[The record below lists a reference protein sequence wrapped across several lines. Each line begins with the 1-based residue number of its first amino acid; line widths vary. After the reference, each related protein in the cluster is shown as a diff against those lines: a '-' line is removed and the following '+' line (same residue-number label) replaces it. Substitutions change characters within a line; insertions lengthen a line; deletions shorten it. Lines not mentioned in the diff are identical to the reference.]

1 MDDLYYLLA
10 AAGLLLMLLSMFIV
24 ISIKNVK
31 LKKEAQELKEF
42 MADKEKEHEQKNEL
56 LTKQFQLLSEKFDQ
70 CMAKT
75 SDMLSNDSICPR
87 MGEDKVKLVDIIEIA
102 KTAVQ
107 EMEADAAQHHIRID
121 VSTPHEKLF
130 LYADTHQLMI
140 LFRNIIDNSI
150 KYMKRAGVL
159 VITISQIG
167 DEVLIVL
174 KDNGNGL
181 SKEETLHVFELN
193 FQGSNRVSGN
203 GLGLT
208 QAKAIVEAY
217 GGEISAR
224 SDNGMGIYIQ
234 IPFRSR

>member
-1 MDDLYYLLA
+1 MYKLYYLLA
-10 AAGLLLMLLSMFIV
+10 VAGLLLIFLIMFVV
-24 ISIKNVK
+24 ISIRNIK
-31 LKKEAQELKEF
+31 LKRETQALKVR
-42 MADKEKEHEQKNEL
+42 MADKERELEQKNEI
-56 LTKQFQLLSEKFDQ
+56 LTKQLHLLSEKFDQ
-70 CMAKT
+70 SMTKT
-75 SDMLSNDSICPR
+75 SDMLSHDSICPK
-87 MGEDKVKLVDIIEIA
+87 MGADKAELVDIIEIA
-102 KTAVQ
+102 KTAAR
-107 EMEADAAQHHIRID
+107 ELESDAAQHHIRID
-121 VSTPHEKLF
+121 VSTPHDKLF
-130 LYADTHQLMI
+130 LYADTHQLRI

-167 DEVLIVL
+167 DEVFIIL

-193 FQGSNRVSGN
+193 YQGSNRVSGN

-234 IPFRSR
+234 IPFRGR

>member
-1 MDDLYYLLA
+1 MDKLYYFFV
-10 AAGLLLMLLSMFIV
+10 AAGLLLIFFSMFIA
-24 ISIKNVK
+24 ISIKNIK
-31 LKKEAQELKEF
+31 LKKEAQELKKLME
-42 MADKEKEHEQKNEL
+42 DKEKEQEQKNET

-70 CMAKT
+70 CMTRT
-75 SDMLSNDSICPR
+75 SDMLSHDSICPK
-87 MGEDKVKLVDIIEIA
+87 MGADQVKLIDIIEIA
-102 KTAVQ
+102 KTVVQ
-107 EMEADAAQHHIRID
+107 ELASDAEQHHIRID
-121 VSTPHEKLF
+121 VSTPHDKLF
-130 LYADTHQLMI
+130 VYADTYQLSI
-140 LFRNIIDNSI
+140 LFKNIIDNSI

-159 VITISQIG
+159 VITISKIG
-167 DEVLIVL
+167 DEIFIIL

-181 SKEETLHVFELN
+181 SKEEIPHVFELN

-224 SDNGMGIYIQ
+224 SDDGMGIYIQ